1 MDEISNCDY
10 SKESIE
16 QYFPVV
22 LFIMPY
28 KVVLT
33 FESVDK
39 ILKFDHLNKSPT
51 AILCYGT
58 VYYAVQCGFKSQSVP
73 NQMKAIEHHFRT
85 VLFFFSQLET
95 EI

>member
-22 LFIMPY
+22 LFIMPH

-58 VYYAVQCGFKSQSVP
+58 VYYAVQCV
-73 NQMKAIEHHFRT
+73 
-85 VLFFFSQLET
+85 FFYL
-95 EI
+95 IK

>member
-1 MDEISNCDY
+1 MDEISNRDY

-16 QYFPVV
+16 QYFPLE

-39 ILKFDHLNKSPT
+39 ILKLDHLNKSPT
-51 AILCYGT
+51 AILCHGT
-58 VYYAVQCGFKSQSVP
+58 IIYIILLEASTAK
-73 NQMKAIEHHFRT
+73 R
-85 VLFFFSQLET
+85 FSLKWVNF
-95 EI
+95 